1 MDIASLATLGLRLD
15 ATEMVTGAERAR
27 TALRGVDEQAAKTS
41 RGAALLQRTVIQ
53 LGAAF
58 SAYQAARWAAETVS
72 LGARYQT
79 LGVVMDVLGRNVG
92 KTRTEMEVLQGSL
105 QKTGISAIQAR
116 NNIARMIG
124 ANLDLA
130 NATQLA
136 RLAQDAAVIANLNSS
151 QAFEQLIGGISTGQ
165 PRILRTM
172 GIFVDFNRALDEH
185 AKATGRTAEQLGE
198 WEKTNIRAN
207 ATMQAGAAIAG
218 AYEASLE
225 TAGKQIRSA
234 ERYLEDARVAVSQ
247 AFQPAYTAAVFAYA
261 DALKAIGRNAETIQA
276 TLLVVGG
283 LAAAGALY
291 WIGYAKAVA
300 AVTLA
305 HTLLNASIAATV
317 FRMGL
322 MAAAVGTFAVAAAP
336 VLVLAGAFA
345 LLVAAIKDARTEA
358 ALLDQEIA
366 DDAKLSRTMQAIRY
380 RRTHGTEAA
389 AQFYP
394 ELYGG
399 GAGRDTGTAAAT
411 EDYQKLVAATRLL
424 ATEQL
429 ALNAAFGATDAELK
443 RIQLDFELQ
452 RDLAEDR
459 IRFTATEAAALAVL
473 RQRLHEAKTAAIDL
487 DAARERTQNINANIL
502 RQIEQETAEWVQL
515 QLARRA
521 SGLAAAD
528 LEREV
533 DILQREAEARRIGAE
548 AVRALTVELAG
559 EAAVRQLIAEN
570 PLATPEEL
578 ARVRQLARMAA
589 ELRTELV
596 PDWKGVF
603 DGMQRALSDFY
614 VQAEH
619 DGAAAFAR
627 LFAEIGRLWAQQ
639 LVNLKVLSAR
649 DAGILGAGF
658 SGLGVGASTG
668 DIGMGVI
675 SGGLAGA
682 PFGAAGIAVGALGG
696 LAGGLSALGRSAEE
710 ARRRIATFERALTT
724 AILDVFGTET
734 QRAIQAIQ
742 NQAAELR
749 DAARAAY
756 DDPNI
761 YKRAGDDEARAT
773 QEDALRRINE
783 LERERLLLLWAQA
796 RLADVQN
803 RHDYQVRLLVA
814 QGRDDEA
821 DALRL
826 ALDHSRESAEAK
838 RNEASATTLAALAA
852 AQAAEKQALLA
863 AQQQAAADAA
873 RDLARAFQDLE
884 VRRLRAVGFGEE
896 ADALAF
902 ALQQQREYED
912 AVRAGT
918 DAVTLAKLAE
928 VQRVEAIRWAAETQI
943 ALRQREADAAQQ
955 ALDGLRRTIDTLEDF
970 SRELRGQTGTPF
982 QQIGTARAEFERVAA
997 LARAGDQAAAARLPE
1012 LGRAFLEAS
1021 RAYNAS
1027 GLGFQQDAATV
1038 QRVIDEIATVFEGQA
1053 TIEQQK
1059 LDAALAEI
1067 AIQQSILD
1075 QLRAEEEARRERE
1088 EEEWRRRWEDKDR
1101 RRREEDTQH
1110 KETLDEQRKTN
1121 DRLQN
1126 SVEVL
1131 TDGFQALE
1139 AAVLSLGTTVDEN
1152 TQITKRVLE
1161 GVTLP

>member
-27 TALRGVDEQAAKTS
+27 TALRGVGHQATETESKIKVL
-41 RGAALLQRTVIQ
+41 RGVAVQ
-53 LGAAF
+53 LGLAF
-58 SAYQAARWAAETVS
+58 SAYQTARWAAETVS

-92 KTRTEMEVLQGSL
+92 KTRTEMDLLQANL

-185 AKATGRTAEQLGE
+185 AKATGRTIEQLGE
-198 WEKTNIRAN
+198 WEKTNVRAN
-207 ATMQAGAAIAG
+207 ATMRAGTAIAG

-317 FRMGL
+317 FRLGT

-345 LLVAAIKDARTEA
+345 LLVAAIKDARKEA

-389 AQFYP
+389 ARFYP
-394 ELYGG
+394 EIYGG
-399 GAGRDTGTAAAT
+399 GAGRGTGPDAAT

-443 RIQLDFELQ
+443 RIQLGFELQ

-473 RQRLHEAKTAAIDL
+473 RQRLHETKAAAIDL
-487 DAARERTQNINANIL
+487 DAARERTQNINASIL

-570 PLATPEEL
+570 PLATPEEM

-619 DGAAAFAR
+619 DGVAAFAR

-639 LVNLKVLSAR
+639 LVNLKQLSER
-649 DAGILGAGF
+649 EAGILGAGF
-658 SGLGVGASTG
+658 SGLGIGASTG
-668 DIGMGVI
+668 NPAAGIAGGALAGASFGPAGLAVGAIGGLI
-675 SGGLAGA
+675 GGLAG
-682 PFGAAGIAVGALGG
+682 
-696 LAGGLSALGRSAEE
+696 LAKAAEE
-710 ARRRIATFERALTT
+710 ARRRIAAFERTLTT

-734 QRAIQAIQ
+734 QRAIQAIR

-749 DAARAAY
+749 DTAQAVYGDAPLGFPE
-756 DDPNI
+756 DPA
-761 YKRAGDDEARAT
+761 K
-773 QEDALRRINE
+773 EDALRRINE
-783 LERERLLLLWAQA
+783 LERERLLILWAQA
-796 RLADVQN
+796 RIQDRQN
-803 RHDYQVRLLVA
+803 RQDYEVRLLAA
-814 QGRDDEA
+814 QGRTAEA

-826 ALDHSRESAEAK
+826 ALEHSREYTEAK
-838 RNEASATTLAALAA
+838 RNEASDTTLATLAA
-852 AQAAEKQALLA
+852 AQAAER
-863 AQQQAAADAA
+863 AQQAADAA
-873 RDLARAFQDLE
+873 RDLARGLQDLE
-884 VRRLRAVGFGEE
+884 VRRLRAVGFGDE

-912 AVRAGT
+912 AVRAGA
-918 DAVTLAKLAE
+918 DAATLARLAE

-943 ALRQREADAAQQ
+943 ALRQREAEAAQQ
-955 ALDGLRRTIDTLEDF
+955 ALDGLRRTISTLEDF
-970 SRELRGQTGTPF
+970 SREVRGQTETPF

-1038 QRVIDEIATVFEGQA
+1038 QRVVDEIVTMFGDQA

-1075 QLRAEEEARRERE
+1075 QLRADEEARREFDWE
-1088 EEEWRRRWEDKDR
+1088 ER
-1101 RRREEDTQH
+1101 RRRLEDLKRRQDEEDQQH
-1110 KETLDEQRKTN
+1110 EETLDEQRKTN
-1121 DRLQN
+1121 ERLAEN
-1126 SVEVL
+1126 IDVL
-1131 TDGFQALE
+1131 TDGFTTLELAVMGVSQA
-1139 AAVLSLGTTVDEN
+1139 VDLN
-1152 TQITKRVLE
+1152 TQSTKRTLE
-1161 GVTLP
+1161 GFTLT